1 LGIISAN
8 EYSSE
13 NQTELKSYSTSLH
26 EVSKN
31 RNLKNSEFLG
41 YLSQKIIPLILSSNK
56 KAQKSSGK
64 LIKIKIIRC

>member
-1 LGIISAN
+1 VISSN

-13 NQTELKSYSTSLH
+13 NQTELKSYFTSLY

-31 RNLKNSEFLG
+31 RNLKNSEFWG
-41 YLSQKIIPLILSSNK
+41 YLSQKIILLIFSGNK
-56 KAQKSSGK
+56 KTQESSGK